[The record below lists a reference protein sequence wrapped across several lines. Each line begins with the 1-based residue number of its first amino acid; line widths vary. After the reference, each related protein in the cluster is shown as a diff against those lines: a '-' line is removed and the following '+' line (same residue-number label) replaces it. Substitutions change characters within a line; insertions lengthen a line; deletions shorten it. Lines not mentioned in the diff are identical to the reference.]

1 MAAPAK
7 HLTDPPPDGHG
18 LPKGA
23 PRAAKVRS
31 IRTIIEQARLTA
43 EENVRK
49 RRRLNDQ
56 YGDSID
62 PDQFEVLALLA
73 YVNSDTNTWLP
84 NTHQTVKSW
93 ILRQYKDQKEKV
105 KQRIQSAKSRIH
117 ISCDLWTSPNALAI
131 LGVVAHYVTEDG
143 KLEHH
148 TLGLKDIDGE
158 HDGSHL
164 AAAIVEVIDDWGFAS
179 KLGYFMM
186 DNAGNNDTMMTCLSL
201 ALLRQYDIR
210 YDPTSHRLRCQGHIL
225 NLAAKAFLFV
235 TDKETIERGE
245 TGLYNVT
252 LTQIEAWRRKGPLGK
267 LHNFVVYIQQ
277 SVQRCQKFMAI
288 SQNRKLVRDNDTR
301 WNSWYSMLRAGL
313 HLRDAIENYFKKWG
327 EANCAGDELSTEDWA
342 TAEKIMSFL
351 EKLKMTTKALE
362 SSFATLDNVLMWRLL
377 CSTLPTN
384 GITYMRIGRGSGW
397 HHQRSWW
404 RRFGMNISLWSH
416 FHYLSRNRRLRMSL
430 CDGGTSIYNQHP

>member
-1 MAAPAK
+1 MHQQRLHFTPPSLHSDWMTSDGAVVQSSPQLQDQDDSQTSQCQSWRPGSTSTTSGPKPRTSWVFPHMPDGEIETRYYNQWTGKEEWCCKYCDKTYSCSGGTAAPAK
-7 HLTDPPPDGHG
+7 HLTDAPPDGHG

-62 PDQFEVLALLA
+62 PDQFEALYVRFVTACSLPFRLVECPEFRALLA
-73 YVNSDTNTWLP
+73 YVNSDTDAWLP

-93 ILRQYKDQKEKV
+93 ILRQYEDQKEK
-105 KQRIQSAKSRIH
+105 
-117 ISCDLWTSPNALAI
+117 TSPNSLAI

-148 TLGLKDIDGE
+148 TLALKDIDGE

-201 ALLRQYDIR
+201 GGYLTGAAQ
-210 YDPTSHRLRCQGHIL
+210 RLT
-225 NLAAKAFLFV
+225 AKAQRVEALALSLPVLYPCIPLFDRPAQIV
-235 TDKETIERGE
+235 EQ
-245 TGLYNVT
+245 GL
-252 LTQIEAWRRKGPLGK
+252 LAWLLKI
-267 LHNFVVYIQQ
+267 IQ
-277 SVQRCQKFMAI
+277 
-288 SQNRKLVRDNDTR
+288 
-301 WNSWYSMLRAGL
+301 
-313 HLRDAIENYFKKWG
+313 
-327 EANCAGDELSTEDWA
+327 
-342 TAEKIMSFL
+342 
-351 EKLKMTTKALE
+351 
-362 SSFATLDNVLMWRLL
+362 
-377 CSTLPTN
+377 
-384 GITYMRIGRGSGW
+384 
-397 HHQRSWW
+397 HQPP
-404 RRFGMNISLWSH
+404 
-416 FHYLSRNRRLRMSL
+416 Y
-430 CDGGTSIYNQHP
+430 